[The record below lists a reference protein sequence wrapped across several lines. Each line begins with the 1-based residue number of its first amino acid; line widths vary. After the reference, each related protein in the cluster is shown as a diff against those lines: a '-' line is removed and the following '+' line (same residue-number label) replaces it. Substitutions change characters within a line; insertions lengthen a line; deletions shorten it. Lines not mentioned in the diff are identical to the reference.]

1 MPKFW
6 WMKEECSTKKKCCNF
21 LRKPSTMNSSTCWE
35 REKKPELTTINRPR
49 MPKGE
54 LFYIQHGQ

>member
-6 WMKEECSTKKKCCNF
+6 WMKKGSNTKEECCNF
-21 LRKPSTMNSSTCWE
+21 LKKPSTTNLSTCWE
-35 REKKPELTTINRPR
+35 REKKPEWITINRQR
-49 MPKGE
+49 TLAGD